1 MTKVLATQFTDDTG
15 CYNDNNLYDGNYYYS
30 ELSTNPEAEKKDLD
44 YRALGNLGKFHKLK
58 ITYNGKSVIAM
69 KGDRGRGK
77 REISGKFEGE
87 LRRIDLHIK
96 TAKALDFNGKDYVYI
111 EDA

>member
-15 CYNDNNLYDGNYYYS
+15 CYNDNNLYDGNYYYA
-30 ELSTNPEAEKKDLD
+30 ELSTNPEANRGWD
-44 YRALGNLGKFHKLK
+44 YSALGNLGQFHKLK

-77 REISGKFEGE
+77 REISGKFKGE

-96 TAKALDFNGKDYVYI
+96 TAMALDFNGKDYVYI